1 MQECQLILSILMNS
15 STEKTG
21 SNLALKMDASRML
34 SALQEL
40 ANLRDDPAA
49 FERFARSRP
58 GFIYVPESDLPYR
71 LAEPVTGIPNLP
83 NRFIHMW
90 QRRQDLREVWRGN
103 TGKLKAFLSPGVPPE
118 ELPREELIAYVSKDE
133 SETAGEWAWPP
144 QVELDWLR
152 SQFVY
157 TPTTEFQ
164 RAVYELFRRSAFAKV
179 CANPDCPA
187 PYFVAHK
194 TAQRYCMYECAQVFQ
209 REWKR
214 RWWKERGKQW
224 RQKRTRGKRRKT

>member
-1 MQECQLILSILMNS
+1 MNS
-15 STEKTG
+15 GEEKTRD
-21 SNLALKMDASRML
+21 NLAPKIDASEL
-34 SALQEL
+34 LLALREL
-40 ANLRDDPAA
+40 ANLPDDPSS
-49 FERFARSRP
+49 FKWFADRRP
-58 GFIYVPESDLPYR
+58 GFIHVPETDLPYK
-71 LAEPVTGIPNLP
+71 LVETGVPNLP

-103 TGKLKAFLSPGVPPE
+103 SGKLKAFLSPGVPPE
-118 ELPREELIAYVSKDE
+118 ELPSEELIEYVSKDE
-133 SETAGEWAWPP
+133 NDTAGEWAWPP
-144 QVELDWLR
+144 QVEPDWQR

-157 TPTTEFQ
+157 FPRTEFQ
-164 RAVYELFRRSAFAKV
+164 RAVYDLFRQSALAKV

-194 TAQRYCMYECAQVFQ
+194 TAQRYCMTECAQVFQ

-224 RQKRTRGKRRKT
+224 RRNRSRGKRGKR